1 MAKKL
6 TKKQIAERSK
16 KAKEAIRNKKVVQ
29 LVPDAI
35 TQIPFTTEFRAYIE
49 ETINYLFSLH
59 SEDHTIKALQHIKTN
74 FEHIKE
80 DDPVDPYMNSLWTL
94 MTIQTEMNRQ
104 AVEQGNVIVTDEDV
118 DEATKKMIKSL
129 ETFNEDELKD
139 MFKEVNGN
147 YENMRKEDEARRAT
161 MTDNNSA
168 SAYDSPQSNED

>member
-1 MAKKL
+1 
-6 TKKQIAERSK
+6 
-16 KAKEAIRNKKVVQ
+16 
-29 LVPDAI
+29 
-35 TQIPFTTEFRAYIE
+35 
-49 ETINYLFSLH
+49 
-59 SEDHTIKALQHIKTN
+59 
-74 FEHIKE
+74 
-80 DDPVDPYMNSLWTL
+80 MNSLWTL